1 MTRSIYD
8 EKRSTEPHTY
18 DTNKYLWTTE
28 KLGIR
33 ILVSITG
40 LDDRYTRLF
49 WCQLIFVWIFF
60 CSWLLWW
67 LRLGI
72 FDISKFPF
80 TEWIVPVV
88 PKMDLSWK
96 LLRSRICDRKT
107 ENRDT
112 YLCAKVEPRSFI
124 LWKCSKINLNLYL
137 YKAEFSFCKTNGAC
151 SGELLWYSKF

>member
-1 MTRSIYD
+1 MMTKSIHD
-8 EKRSTEPHTY
+8 EKRSTEPHIY
-18 DTNKYLWTTE
+18 DMNKYLWTTE

-40 LDDRYTRLF
+40 LHALYTRLF

-80 TEWIVPVV
+80 TGWIKPVV
-88 PKMDLSWK
+88 PKMYFLSLK
-96 LLRSRICDRKT
+96 LLRNRICDRKT
-107 ENRDT
+107 ENSDT
-112 YLCAKVEPRSFI
+112 YLCAKAKPRWFI
-124 LWKCSKINLNLYL
+124 WKCSKINLNLYKSRVL
-137 YKAEFSFCKTNGAC
+137 F
-151 SGELLWYSKF
+151 L